1 MSISYDT
8 MSAYMERESNRLA
21 EEDRA
26 VQKQI
31 ADDAIAKVMGAQN
44 QINTNIGNAVETA
57 YRQNDRTAKGLNAE
71 TSQIG
76 NQALTE
82 RLVRGL
88 NTNKNQINTTLD
100 NLKLGIQA
108 NNEQN
113 LADVDTNYG
122 IPQAERELEIR
133 LAQQEQDKAL
143 KEAQETAKEQEGFL
157 EQLNEISRQ
166 AGYNYDFDADIFAL
180 KQQGYTNS
188 DWQIQYLKEAKRLQT
203 LNKSKSKS
211 SGKSSRSSASSG
223 ATTTQAPSVQNSSQE
238 TKPAADLN
246 EYRQYLL
253 SGRDTIVP
261 TPLTIANEDATPEQV
276 KAANNLSASFG
287 VFSSQEAAVNAIE
300 NAVLYKSITEAQAR
314 ALLLQLGYKED

>member
-31 ADDAIAKVMGAQN
+31 ADDAIAKVMGTQN
-44 QINTNIGNAVETA
+44 QIYTNIGNAVETA
-57 YRQNDRTAKGLNAE
+57 YRQNNRTAKGLNAE

-88 NTNKNQINTTLD
+88 NTNNNQINTTLD

-122 IPQAERELEIR
+122 IPQAERELEMR
-133 LAQQEQDKAL
+133 LAQQEQDNAL

-166 AGYNYDFDADIFAL
+166 AGYDYDFDADIFAL

-211 SGKSSRSSASSG
+211 SGSSASSG
-223 ATTTQAPSVQNSSQE
+223 ATTTQAPSVPNSSQE

>member
-31 ADDAIAKVMGAQN
+31 ADDAIAKVMGTQN
-44 QINTNIGNAVETA
+44 QIYTNIGNAVETA
-57 YRQNDRTAKGLNAE
+57 YRQNNRTAKGLNAE

-88 NTNKNQINTTLD
+88 NTNNNQINTTLD

-122 IPQAERELEIR
+122 IPQAERELEMR
-133 LAQQEQDKAL
+133 LAQQEQDNAL

-166 AGYNYDFDADIFAL
+166 AGYDYDFDADIFAL

-211 SGKSSRSSASSG
+211 SGSSASSG
-223 ATTTQAPSVQNSSQE
+223 ATTTQAPSVPNSSQE
-238 TKPAADLN
+238 TKPEADLN

-261 TPLTIANEDATPEQV
+261 TPLTVANENATPEQV

>member
-57 YRQNDRTAKGLNAE
+57 YRQNNRTAKGLNAE

-88 NTNKNQINTTLD
+88 NTNNNQINTTLD

-122 IPQAERELEIR
+122 IPQAERELEMR
-133 LAQQEQDKAL
+133 LAQQEQDNAL
-143 KEAQETAKEQEGFL
+143 KEAQETAKEQESFL

-166 AGYNYDFDADIFAL
+166 AGYDYDFDADIFAL

-211 SGKSSRSSASSG
+211 SGSSASSG
-223 ATTTQAPSVQNSSQE
+223 ATTTQAPSVPNSSQE
-238 TKPAADLN
+238 TKPEADLN

>member
-8 MSAYMERESNRLA
+8 MSAYRERESNRLA
-21 EEDRA
+21 EEDKA

-57 YRQNDRTAKGLNAE
+57 YRQNNRTAKGLNAE

-88 NTNKNQINTTLD
+88 NTNNNQINTTLD

-122 IPQAERELEIR
+122 IPQAERELEMR
-133 LAQQEQDKAL
+133 LAQQEQDNAL
-143 KEAQETAKEQEGFL
+143 KEAQETAKEQESFL

-166 AGYNYDFDADIFAL
+166 AGYDYDFDADIFAL

-211 SGKSSRSSASSG
+211 SGSSASSG
-223 ATTTQAPSVQNSSQE
+223 ATTTQAPSVPNSSQE
-238 TKPAADLN
+238 TKPEADLN

>member
-31 ADDAIAKVMGAQN
+31 ADDAIAKVMGTQN
-44 QINTNIGNAVETA
+44 QIYTNIGNAVETA
-57 YRQNDRTAKGLNAE
+57 YRQNNRTAKGLNAE

-88 NTNKNQINTTLD
+88 TTNNNQINTTLD

-122 IPQAERELEIR
+122 IPQAERELEMR
-133 LAQQEQDKAL
+133 LAQQEQDNAL

-166 AGYNYDFDADIFAL
+166 AGYDYDFDADIFAL

-211 SGKSSRSSASSG
+211 SGSSASSG
-223 ATTTQAPSVQNSSQE
+223 ATTTQAPSVPNSSQE

>member
-1 MSISYDT
+1 M
-8 MSAYMERESNRLA
+8 
-21 EEDRA
+21 
-26 VQKQI
+26 
-31 ADDAIAKVMGAQN
+31 
-44 QINTNIGNAVETA
+44 
-57 YRQNDRTAKGLNAE
+57 
-71 TSQIG
+71 
-76 NQALTE
+76 
-82 RLVRGL
+82 
-88 NTNKNQINTTLD
+88 
-100 NLKLGIQA
+100 KL
-108 NNEQN
+108 
-113 LADVDTNYG
+113 
-122 IPQAERELEIR
+122 
-133 LAQQEQDKAL
+133 
-143 KEAQETAKEQEGFL
+143 
-157 EQLNEISRQ
+157 
-166 AGYNYDFDADIFAL
+166 FDADIFAL

-211 SGKSSRSSASSG
+211 SGSSASSG
-223 ATTTQAPSVQNSSQE
+223 ATTTQAPSVPNSSQE
-238 TKPAADLN
+238 TKPEADLN

>member
-44 QINTNIGNAVETA
+44 QIYTNIGNAVETA
-57 YRQNDRTAKGLNAE
+57 YRQNNRTAKGLNAE

-88 NTNKNQINTTLD
+88 NTNNNQINTTLD

-122 IPQAERELEIR
+122 IPQAERELEMR
-133 LAQQEQDKAL
+133 LAQQEQDNAL
-143 KEAQETAKEQEGFL
+143 KEAQETAKEQESFL

-166 AGYNYDFDADIFAL
+166 AGYDYDFDADIFAL

-211 SGKSSRSSASSG
+211 SGSSASSG
-223 ATTTQAPSVQNSSQE
+223 ATTTQAPSVPNSSQE

>member
-1 MSISYDT
+1 MSLTFFISLRSQEQGD
-8 MSAYMERESNRLA
+8 E
-21 EEDRA
+21 
-26 VQKQI
+26 
-31 ADDAIAKVMGAQN
+31 
-44 QINTNIGNAVETA
+44 TNPSPFC
-57 YRQNDRTAKGLNAE
+57 L
-71 TSQIG
+71 
-76 NQALTE
+76 LTE
-82 RLVRGL
+82 
-88 NTNKNQINTTLD
+88 
-100 NLKLGIQA
+100 QA
-108 NNEQN
+108 IP
-113 LADVDTNYG
+113 ADV
-122 IPQAERELEIR
+122 L
-133 LAQQEQDKAL
+133 QQEQDNAL
-143 KEAQETAKEQEGFL
+143 KEAQETAKEQESFL

-166 AGYNYDFDADIFAL
+166 AGYDYDFDADIFAL
-180 KQQGYTNS
+180 MQQGYTNS

-211 SGKSSRSSASSG
+211 SGSSASSG
-223 ATTTQAPSVQNSSQE
+223 ATTTQAPSVPNSSQE